1 MDTKSTTRLQ
11 QLLKRPELLVMSG
24 GFSPLHARMSEVLG
38 YEAFFMSGSQV
49 AAYVYGYP
57 DVGLLGFNEMVECVR
72 RITNVTDI
80 PVFADADTGYG
91 NAVNV
96 YYTVQAYI
104 RAGAAGLH
112 IEDQEAPKKSGT
124 LAGRRLISVEEA
136 VGKYRAAVAAKKEL
150 DRDFVVCARCDSI
163 GSEGGGFED
172 SVKRAIAYVKEA
184 GVDAVWMNTLTERE
198 EIEEACRRIPAPV
211 IAPYYGPRPSPSFEE
226 FQKLGTAAVLYPS
239 LTTANGLQST
249 WEVLHEFKERG
260 PVVLDEWNKK
270 AQASQYGMVPRTQ
283 DPILPSKKIH
293 QARRR
298 VHSRKNC
305 SATTT
310 KPSGMIGISNRA
322 LVIVGVTTARA
333 PSRLKQ
339 A

>member
-1 MDTKSTTRLQ
+1 MKRKSTTRLKE
-11 QLLKRPELLVMSG
+11 LLAQPELLVMSG
-24 GFSPLHARMSEVLG
+24 GFSPLHARMSEITG
-38 YEAFFMSGSQV
+38 YQAFFMSGSQV

-57 DVGLLGFNEMVECVR
+57 DVGLLGLNEMVESVR

-136 VGKYRAAVAAKKEL
+136 VGKYRAAVAAKQEL
-150 DRDFVVCARCDSI
+150 DADFVVCARCDSV
-163 GSEGGGFED
+163 GSDGGNFED
-172 SVKRAIAYVKEA
+172 AVRRGVAYAKDA
-184 GVDAVWMNTLTERE
+184 GVDAVWMNTMTERE
-198 EIEEACRRIPAPV
+198 QIAEACRRIPVPV
-211 IAPYYGPRPSPSFEE
+211 IAPYYGPKPSPTFDE
-226 FQKLGTAAVLYPS
+226 FHKLGVSAVLYPS

-249 WEVLHEFKERG
+249 WEVLQEVKERG

-270 AQASQYGMVPRTQ
+270 AQASKYGMVPRTQ
-283 DPILPSKKIH
+283 DPILPAKKIIQLEDDFIPKELQRDYDKTFGH
-293 QARRR
+293 
-298 VHSRKNC
+298 
-305 SATTT
+305 
-310 KPSGMIGISNRA
+310 NRH
-322 LVIVGVTTARA
+322 
-333 PSRLKQ
+333 
-339 A
+339 

>member
-1 MDTKSTTRLQ
+1 METKPTTRLL
-11 QLLKRPELLVMSG
+11 QLLKRTELLVMSG

-57 DVGLLGFNEMVECVR
+57 DVGLLGLHEMVEAVR

-80 PVFADADTGYG
+80 PIFADADTGYG

-124 LAGRRLISVEEA
+124 LAGRRLISVDEA
-136 VGKYRAAVAAKKEL
+136 IGKYKAAMAAKKDL
-150 DRDFVVCARCDSI
+150 DADFVVCARCDSI
-163 GSEGGGFED
+163 GSEGGNFED
-172 SVKRAIAYVKEA
+172 AVKRGIAYVKEA
-184 GVDAVWMNTLTERE
+184 GVDAVWMNTVTERE
-198 EIEEACRRIPAPV
+198 QIAEACRRIPAPV
-211 IAPYYGPRPSPSFEE
+211 IAPYYGPRPSPNFEE
-226 FQKLGTAAVLYPS
+226 FQKLGTAAILYPS

-249 WEVLHEFKERG
+249 WEILHEFKERG

-270 AQASQYGMVPRTQ
+270 AQASKYGMVPRTQ
-283 DPILPSKKIH
+283 DPILPAEKI
-293 QARRR
+293 RRLEEDFIPQELQR
-298 VHSRKNC
+298 DYDKTFGH
-305 SATTT
+305 
-310 KPSGMIGISNRA
+310 NRH
-322 LVIVGVTTARA
+322 
-333 PSRLKQ
+333 
-339 A
+339 

>member
-1 MDTKSTTRLQ
+1 MMETKPTTRLQ
-11 QLLKRPELLVMSG
+11 RLLKRPELLVMSG

-57 DVGLLGFNEMVECVR
+57 DVGLLGLHEMVESVR
-72 RITNVTDI
+72 RITNVTEI

-124 LAGRRLISVEEA
+124 LAGRRLISIEEA
-136 VGKYRAAVAAKKEL
+136 IGKYQAAMAAKKDL
-150 DRDFVVCARCDSI
+150 DADFVVCARCDSI
-163 GSEGGGFED
+163 GSEGGNFED
-172 SVKRAIAYVKEA
+172 AVKRGIAYVRES

-198 EIEEACRRIPAPV
+198 QIAEACRRIPAPV
-211 IAPYYGPRPSPSFEE
+211 IAPYYGPRPSPTFDE
-226 FQKLGTAAVLYPS
+226 FQKLGAAAVLYPS

-249 WEVLHEFKERG
+249 WEILHEFKEHG
-260 PVVLDEWNKK
+260 PVVLEEWNKK
-270 AQASQYGMVPRTQ
+270 AQASKYGMVPRTQ
-283 DPILPSKKIH
+283 DPILPSEKI
-293 QARRR
+293 
-298 VHSRKNC
+298 RKLENDFIPQDLQRDYNK
-305 SATTT
+305 TF
-310 KPSGMIGISNRA
+310 GHNRH
-322 LVIVGVTTARA
+322 
-333 PSRLKQ
+333 
-339 A
+339 

>member
-1 MDTKSTTRLQ
+1 MKTKSTTRLKE
-11 QLLKRPELLVMSG
+11 LLARPELLVMSG
-24 GFSPLHARMSEVLG
+24 GFSPLHARMSEITG

-57 DVGLLGFNEMVECVR
+57 DVGLLGLNEMVEAVR

-80 PVFADADTGYG
+80 AVFADADTGYG

-136 VGKYRAAVAAKKEL
+136 VGKYRAAVAAKKAL
-150 DRDFVVCARCDSI
+150 DADFVVCARCDSV
-163 GSEGGGFED
+163 GSDGGNFED
-172 SVKRAIAYVKEA
+172 AVRRGIAYAKDG
-184 GVDAVWMNTLTERE
+184 GVDAVWMNTMTKRE
-198 EIEEACRRIPAPV
+198 EIEEACRRIPVPV
-211 IAPYYGPRPSPSFEE
+211 IAPYYGPKPSPTFEE
-226 FQKLGTAAVLYPS
+226 FQKLGVSAVLYPS

-249 WEVLHEFKERG
+249 WELLHEFKERG

-270 AQASQYGMVPRTQ
+270 AQASKHGMVPRTQ
-283 DPILPSKKIH
+283 DPILPAKKIIQLEEDFIPKELQRDYDKTFGH
-293 QARRR
+293 
-298 VHSRKNC
+298 
-305 SATTT
+305 
-310 KPSGMIGISNRA
+310 NRH
-322 LVIVGVTTARA
+322 
-333 PSRLKQ
+333 
-339 A
+339 

>member
-1 MDTKSTTRLQ
+1 MEIKPTTRLQ
-11 QLLKRPELLVMSG
+11 QLLQRPELLVMSG

-57 DVGLLGFNEMVECVR
+57 DVGLLGLNEMVECVR
-72 RITNVTDI
+72 RITNVSDI

-124 LAGRRLISVEEA
+124 LAGRRLISLEEA
-136 VGKYRAAVAAKKEL
+136 IGKYKAAMAAKKDL
-150 DRDFVVCARCDSI
+150 DADFIVCARCDSI
-163 GSEGGGFED
+163 GSEGGNFQDAVARG
-172 SVKRAIAYVKEA
+172 IAYVKEA
-184 GVDAVWMNTLTERE
+184 GVDAVWMNTMTERE
-198 EIEEACRRIPAPV
+198 QIAEACRRIPAPV
-211 IAPYYGPRPSPSFEE
+211 IAPYYGPRPSPTFEE
-226 FQKLGTAAVLYPS
+226 FQKLGAAAVLYPS

-260 PVVLDEWNKK
+260 PAALDEWNKK
-270 AQASQYGMVPRTQ
+270 ATASKYGIVPRTQ
-283 DPILPSKKIH
+283 DPILPSKKIIQLEDDFIPKEMQRDYDKTFGH
-293 QARRR
+293 
-298 VHSRKNC
+298 
-305 SATTT
+305 
-310 KPSGMIGISNRA
+310 NRH
-322 LVIVGVTTARA
+322 
-333 PSRLKQ
+333 
-339 A
+339 

>member
-1 MDTKSTTRLQ
+1 METKPTIRLQ

-57 DVGLLGFNEMVECVR
+57 DVGLLGLNEMVESVR
-72 RITNVTDI
+72 RITNITDI
-80 PVFADADTGYG
+80 PIFADADTGYG

-136 VGKYRAAVAAKKEL
+136 VGKYKAAVAAKQEL
-150 DRDFVVCARCDSI
+150 DADFVVCARSDSI
-163 GSEGGGFED
+163 GSEGGNFED
-172 SVKRAIAYVKEA
+172 AVRRGIAYVKDA
-184 GVDAVWMNTLTERE
+184 GVDTVWMNTLTERCQ
-198 EIEEACRRIPAPV
+198 IEEACRRIPAPV
-211 IAPYYGPRPSPSFEE
+211 IAPYYGPRPSPTFEE
-226 FQKLGTAAVLYPS
+226 FQKLGAAAVLYPS

-249 WEVLHEFKERG
+249 WEVLHEFKERS
-260 PVVLDEWNKK
+260 PAVLDEWNKK
-270 AQASQYGMVPRTQ
+270 AQASKYGMVPRTQ
-283 DPILPSKKIH
+283 EPILPAEKI
-293 QARRR
+293 
-298 VHSRKNC
+298 RKLEDDFIPKDLQRDYDK
-305 SATTT
+305 TF
-310 KPSGMIGISNRA
+310 GHNRH
-322 LVIVGVTTARA
+322 
-333 PSRLKQ
+333 
-339 A
+339 

>member
-1 MDTKSTTRLQ
+1 
-11 QLLKRPELLVMSG
+11 MSG

-57 DVGLLGFNEMVECVR
+57 DVGLLGLNEMVECVR
-72 RITNVTDI
+72 RITNVTEI

-136 VGKYRAAVAAKKEL
+136 IGKFRAAVAAKKAL
-150 DRDFVVCARCDSI
+150 DADFVVCARCDSI
-163 GSEGGGFED
+163 GSEGGGFD
-172 SVKRAIAYVKEA
+172 DAVKRGIAYVKDA
-184 GVDAVWMNTLTERE
+184 GVDCVWMNTMTERGQ
-198 EIEEACRRIPAPV
+198 IEEACRRIPAPV
-211 IAPYYGPRPSPSFEE
+211 IAPYYGPRPSPAFEE
-226 FQKLGTAAVLYPS
+226 FQKLGAAAVLYPS

-270 AQASQYGMVPRTQ
+270 AQASKYGLVPRTQ
-283 DPILPSKKIH
+283 DPILPSKKIIQLEDDFIPQELQRDYDKTFGH
-293 QARRR
+293 
-298 VHSRKNC
+298 
-305 SATTT
+305 
-310 KPSGMIGISNRA
+310 NRH
-322 LVIVGVTTARA
+322 
-333 PSRLKQ
+333 
-339 A
+339 

>member
-1 MDTKSTTRLQ
+1 MKTKSTTRLKE
-11 QLLKRPELLVMSG
+11 LLARSELLVMSG
-24 GFSPLHARMSEVLG
+24 GFSPLHARMSEITG

-57 DVGLLGFNEMVECVR
+57 DVGLLGLNEMVESVR

-136 VGKYRAAVAAKKEL
+136 VGKYRAAVAAKQEL
-150 DRDFVVCARCDSI
+150 DADFVVCARCDSV
-163 GSEGGGFED
+163 GSDGGNFED
-172 SVKRAIAYVKEA
+172 AVRRGIAYATDA
-184 GVDAVWMNTLTERE
+184 GVDAVWMNTMTERE
-198 EIEEACRRIPAPV
+198 QIAEACRRIPVPV
-211 IAPYYGPRPSPSFEE
+211 IAPYYGPKPSPTFDE
-226 FQKLGTAAVLYPS
+226 FHQLGVSAVLYPS

-249 WEVLHEFKERG
+249 WEVLQEVKERG

-270 AQASQYGMVPRTQ
+270 AQASKYGMVPRTQ
-283 DPILPSKKIH
+283 DPILPAKKIMQLEEDFIPKELQRDYDKTFGH
-293 QARRR
+293 
-298 VHSRKNC
+298 
-305 SATTT
+305 
-310 KPSGMIGISNRA
+310 NRH
-322 LVIVGVTTARA
+322 
-333 PSRLKQ
+333 
-339 A
+339 

>member
-1 MDTKSTTRLQ
+1 MATKNTTRLQ
-11 QLLKRPELLVMSG
+11 QLLKRSELLVMSG

-57 DVGLLGFNEMVECVR
+57 DVGLLGLNEMVECVR

-124 LAGRRLISVEEA
+124 LAGRRLISLEEA
-136 VGKYRAAVAAKKEL
+136 IGKYKAAMAAKKDL
-150 DRDFVVCARCDSI
+150 DADFVVCARCDSI
-163 GSEGGGFED
+163 GSEGGNFQDAVARG
-172 SVKRAIAYVKEA
+172 IAYVKEA
-184 GVDAVWMNTLTERE
+184 GVDCVWMNTMTERE
-198 EIEEACRRIPAPV
+198 QIEEACRRIPAPV
-211 IAPYYGPRPSPSFEE
+211 IAPYYGPRPSPTFAE
-226 FQKLGTAAVLYPS
+226 FQKLGAAAVLYPS

-260 PVVLDEWNKK
+260 PAALDEWNKK
-270 AQASQYGMVPRTQ
+270 ATASKYGMVPRTQ
-283 DPILPSKKIH
+283 DPILPSKKIIQLEDDFIPKELQRDYDKTFGH
-293 QARRR
+293 
-298 VHSRKNC
+298 
-305 SATTT
+305 
-310 KPSGMIGISNRA
+310 NRH
-322 LVIVGVTTARA
+322 
-333 PSRLKQ
+333 
-339 A
+339 